1 MLRVNKY
8 QKKGYEISNSELRKI
23 ALAVSKLNL
32 EDKETFLHQYGSLYG
47 LESTVD
53 LFLEDN
59 DKFNPE
65 VALEKFVTEYQEP
78 TLIFNTQNNIRK
90 VIDKPTPYKVEWMVD
105 YLLYTGSYNDF
116 IQQPFYV
123 EIEGSGRDK
132 TYNLIGISGGV
143 VENLSSKYPQKVK
156 SDYAKAHI
164 LLYKE
169 MYDPLIKSLNSMI
182 KQGQG
187 FNNVQENPD
196 YTHF

>member
-23 ALAVSKLNL
+23 ALAASKLNL
-32 EDKETFLHQYGSLYG
+32 EDKETFITQYGSLYG

-65 VALEKFVTEYQEP
+65 VALDKFVTEYQEP

-90 VIDKPTPYKVEWMVD
+90 VIDKPTPYDSAWMCS
-105 YLLYTGSYNDF
+105 YLRRDSHYLDF
-116 IQQPFYV
+116 IRQPYYV
-123 EIEGSGRDK
+123 EVEGGIRDK
-132 TYNLIGISGGV
+132 TYKVVSLNGNGI
-143 VENLSSKYPQKVK
+143 VEDLSSKYPQKVK

-164 LLYKE
+164 MLYKE
-169 MYDPLIKSLNSMI
+169 QYDPLIKALNNMV

-187 FNNVQENPD
+187 FQ
-196 YTHF
+196 